1 MNVIQDNAE
10 LLAENVRLL
19 QQIQDEILKRK
30 QELVLILQRK
40 LCLFKKHLKK
50 EEHLTRGVPPI
61 SVGSLGAG
69 HVEGGELS
77 IEVNQGSIPQR
88 SRTSLARRTYSRQD
102 KSDDSFED
110 AAPSSLPSRESSI
123 P

>member
-88 SRTSLARRTYSRQD
+88 SRASLARRTYSRQD

-110 AAPSSLPSRESSI
+110 AAPSSLPSMESSI

>member
-30 QELVLILQRK
+30 LELVLILQRK
-40 LCLFKKHLKK
+40 LRLFKKHLKK

-61 SVGSLGAG
+61 RVGS
-69 HVEGGELS
+69 
-77 IEVNQGSIPQR
+77 
-88 SRTSLARRTYSRQD
+88 
-102 KSDDSFED
+102 
-110 AAPSSLPSRESSI
+110 
-123 P
+123 